1 MPYQINIFNIK
12 VNGITQNGNLDVGP
26 TVHNS
31 HTANSKNFGVNFS
44 LGDFSP
50 SSSLQNTGIFDPMS
64 AIRIRLPTL
73 LLRLRIKFKTF
84 IGRAMTWIWRK

>member
-12 VNGITQNGNLDVGP
+12 VNGITQNGNLDIGP

-31 HTANSKNFGVNFS
+31 HTSNSKNFGVNFS

-50 SSSLQNTGIFDPMS
+50 SSSLQNTGIFDPDVSDQDQIANPS
-64 AIRIRLPTL
+64 APIANQI
-73 LLRLRIKFKTF
+73 
-84 IGRAMTWIWRK
+84 

>member
-1 MPYQINIFNIK
+1 MPFQINVFNIK
-12 VNGITQNGNLDVGP
+12 VNGVTQNGNLDIGP

-50 SSSLQNTGIFDPMS
+50 SSSLLNTAILDPDFSDQDQIANPS
-64 AIRIRLPTL
+64 APISNQI
-73 LLRLRIKFKTF
+73 
-84 IGRAMTWIWRK
+84 